1 MVYIDKITDIS
12 INTVP
17 VNKNP
22 ALQRNVQTN

>member
-12 INTVP
+12 VNTVL

-22 ALQRNVQTN
+22 ALRWNVQTN

>member
-12 INTVP
+12 VNTVR

-22 ALQRNVQTN
+22 ALQRNVQAN